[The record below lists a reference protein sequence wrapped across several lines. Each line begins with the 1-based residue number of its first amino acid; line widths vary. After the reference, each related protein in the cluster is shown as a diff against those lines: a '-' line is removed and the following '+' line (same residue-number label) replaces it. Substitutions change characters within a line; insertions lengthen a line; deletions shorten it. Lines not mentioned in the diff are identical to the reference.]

1 MSDAKASMQKGDNVH
16 QNKMVL
22 TLAFLAGAAAV
33 LSAQAQTAATS
44 ANAEW
49 PAVAARMEKAV
60 LAEDA
65 AGVKDART
73 ACLSL
78 LAAGPPAD
86 RALLIRYTIAYA
98 GWRLAFNPKATAK
111 EQDDLLADAVTQLNL
126 AIKANDKFAEAYGL
140 LNGVYG
146 AQIGKNFDLGPTLG
160 PAAGELIGRAL
171 ELEPDNPRL
180 VLMRGLAIF
189 NTPAEFGGSTTEG
202 EALIRRAGQ
211 LFDKEPADKPW
222 PNWGRF
228 DVHVWLGQALARRG
242 DNAGART
249 EYAAALKL
257 APDSQWVR
265 SVLLPQVSKD

>member
-1 MSDAKASMQKGDNVH
+1 VH
-16 QNKMVL
+16 QYKRVLTPMVL
-22 TLAFLAGAAAV
+22 AAAV
-33 LSAQAQTAATS
+33 LFTAQPQAQTAAAS

-73 ACLSL
+73 ACLRL

-98 GWRLAFNPKATAK
+98 GWRLAFNPGASAK
-111 EQDDLLADAVTQLNL
+111 EQDDLLADGVTQLNL

-140 LNGVYG
+140 LSGVYG
-146 AQIGKNFDLGPTLG
+146 AQIAKNFELGQTLG
-160 PAAGELIGRAL
+160 PAAGESIGQAL
-171 ELEPDNPRL
+171 GLEPDNPRL
-180 VLMRGLAIF
+180 VLMHGLAIF

-211 LFDKEPADKPW
+211 LFEKEAADKAW

-228 DVHVWLGQALARRG
+228 DVHVWLGQALAKRG
-242 DNAGART
+242 DNAGARA
-249 EYAAALKL
+249 EYAAALEL

-265 SVLLPQVSKD
+265 SALLPQVSKD